1 MKRMFYG
8 CEDAKM
14 QNNREQE
21 TGNGEQ
27 ILIIPFTVYR
37 LPFTLLLF
45 TLYSLLFTS
54 LAFAGDSSNWGVQ
67 QPSVT
72 KPTPSEI
79 SEKVWD
85 KENNEKVYEDYGSK
99 DSPGFLNR
107 EDVDPATTD
116 FEEKYDYEDDEPYT
130 GEVN

>member
-1 MKRMFYG
+1 MTVNKKQGM
-8 CEDAKM
+8 
-14 QNNREQE
+14 
-21 TGNGEQ
+21 GNGEQ

-45 TLYSLLFTS
+45 TLYSLLFTP
-54 LAFAGDSSNWGVQ
+54 LAFADDSSNWGVG

-72 KPTPSEI
+72 KPISGET

-85 KENNEKVYEDYGSK
+85 KENNEKVYEDYGSR

-116 FEEKYDYEDDEPYT
+116 FEEKYDYEDDVPYD
-130 GEVN
+130 GGVN